1 MLGHNPRLTGGG
13 SMVPVPFYKTC
24 LYKLAV
30 LVGRSVLEN
39 LKYEIY
45 WVELSDNWYYGSAPF
60 LAPALDKSAVLQKN
74 WKKFRYLIWPK
85 KFTLLNVAYAY

>member
-1 MLGHNPRLTGGG
+1 MVKLIGSAFCERAPITLNLQGGFDAWAQPKIDRGGGGG

-45 WVELSDNWYYGSAPF
+45 
-60 LAPALDKSAVLQKN
+60 
-74 WKKFRYLIWPK
+74 
-85 KFTLLNVAYAY
+85 